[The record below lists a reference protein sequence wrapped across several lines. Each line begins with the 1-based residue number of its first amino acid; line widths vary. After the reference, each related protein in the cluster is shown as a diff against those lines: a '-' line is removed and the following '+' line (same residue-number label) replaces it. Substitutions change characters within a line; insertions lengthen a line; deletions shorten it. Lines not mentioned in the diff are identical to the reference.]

1 MLLMDAIA
9 RAAGIGNLRYIFSD
23 ITERMQLTPRYLLD
37 DNVVQASTEIGL
49 SRPSV
54 LREAMR
60 HLRIPYPRLWV
71 EWPETGRSTL
81 RERLG
86 VQTNDPLKP
95 IPERLGFLLESDG
108 RRGRVSWAWGLP
120 PHPDYPVSVCISP
133 YDACFDLDGDFP
145 QDSDLVEAMGRAS
158 LSRLWQDNPVEA
170 EALRSIWRTAD
181 HRPSVWGSRLLGS
194 YTRDRQ
200 RFFLADVYGE
210 YIGIWSIML
219 LLTAA
224 RPSVEYRTVDRTQL
238 NRARSKRREPPL
250 FNHITLHLSHRVV
263 ERRASSDHLRR
274 SPRTHMVASHLK
286 VRNGKH
292 FIVSPYV
299 RGSGS
304 AVERHIKVTK

>member
-1 MLLMDAIA
+1 MLLMDAIS
-9 RAAGIGNLRYIFSD
+9 RAAGIGSLRYVFSG
-23 ITERMQLTPRYLLD
+23 ITEKMQLTPRYLLD
-37 DNVVQASTEIGL
+37 DHVVQASTEIGL
-49 SRPSV
+49 GRPSV

-71 EWPETGRSTL
+71 EWSETGRNAL
-81 RERLG
+81 RKRLDIH
-86 VQTNDPLKP
+86 VTDPLKP

-120 PHPDYPVSVCISP
+120 PHPDYPVNAPCVSP
-133 YDACFDLDGDFP
+133 YDACFDLDADFP
-145 QDSDLVEAMGRAS
+145 QDSDLVEAMARAS
-158 LSRLWQDNPVEA
+158 LARMWEDNPVEA

-181 HRPSVWGSRLLGS
+181 HRPSEWGNRMLSA

-224 RPSVEYRTVDRTQL
+224 RPSVEYRTVDRTTL
-238 NRARSKRREPPL
+238 NKARGKRREPPL
-250 FNHITLHLSHRVV
+250 FSHTTLHLNHRVV
-263 ERRASSDHLRR
+263 ERRASANYPRK
-274 SPRTHMVASHLK
+274 SPRTHMVASHLR

-299 RGSGS
+299 RGSGRI
-304 AVERHIKVTK
+304 VERHVRVK